1 MFKLDGSDGCY
12 LFVKPNENNWSV
24 WSGLNGEKRYIRSVS
39 CGHPCP
45 AHKSNSKK
53 ERYNQT
59 AWLVN
64 KSKDKGGNDWKET
77 TTEILV
83 SCETHGCNNQN

>member
-1 MFKLDGSDGCY
+1 MESSKHY
-12 LFVKPNENNWSV
+12 LFVKLGTLEWAIYS
-24 WSGLNGEKRYIRSVS
+24 SLEGEKWFFASPS

-53 ERYNQT
+53 ERYNKT

-64 KSKDKGGNDWKET
+64 NSKRDDEENWEET